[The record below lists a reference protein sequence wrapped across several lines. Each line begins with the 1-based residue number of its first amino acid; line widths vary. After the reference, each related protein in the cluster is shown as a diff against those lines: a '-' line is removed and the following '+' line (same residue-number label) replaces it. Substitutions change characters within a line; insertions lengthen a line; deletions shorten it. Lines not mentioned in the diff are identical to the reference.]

1 MPANQLITKPREETD
16 LRILMADTDM
26 MPQAYYL
33 HDVFGEVV
41 GRIDKCKKDGTMFRF
56 RAVYT
61 TVPVVD
67 GRMQKTGMIAVD
79 PNSIILVGE
88 EPKETGNN
96 EK

>member
-16 LRILMADTDM
+16 MRILMADADT
-26 MPQAYYL
+26 MPQTYYL
-33 HDVFGEVV
+33 RDVFSEVV

-56 RAVYT
+56 RAVYAPAPA
-61 TVPVVD
+61 PVVD

-88 EPKETGNN
+88 KPKAVER
-96 EK
+96 